1 MLIDGDR
8 AIVALE
14 WRWADYL
21 PHHTQISMH
30 TQILLNLEGS
40 MKQVLTLAGVAILA
54 SHIAYAEGQLNIYNW
69 SDYIAE
75 DTIAN
80 FEAETGIS
88 VTYDVYDS
96 NEVLEA
102 KMMAGSSGYDLVVPT
117 GDFLARGREAGVY
130 ADIDMSR
137 LSNLGNQDQQVQ
149 GLANTQM
156 QDTKAGLVYMWGTT
170 GIAYNEAMVK
180 ERLGDA
186 APTDSWSLILDPAN
200 AAKLADCGIAI
211 LDAPTDVLPN
221 VIAYQGAAG
230 DTTDAKLFESAGE
243 VLNAV
248 RPYLRYIHSSQ
259 SLNDI
264 ANGDLCAAI
273 MWSGDAF
280 QAAYR
285 AEEAE
290 NGHVIDYYIPKEGT
304 NLWFDLMAIPSDAKN
319 VDNAYKFIDY
329 MMRADVA
336 ANNVNYVWYAS
347 GNDAAKSAIDPEIL
361 EHPGIYPTAA
371 SQEKLFVVPVYDA
384 KLDRAVNRVWSRFAS
399 GS

>member
-1 MLIDGDR
+1 
-8 AIVALE
+8 
-14 WRWADYL
+14 
-21 PHHTQISMH
+21 
-30 TQILLNLEGS
+30 

-130 ADIDMSR
+130 VDIDMTR

-149 GLANTQM
+149 GLANNQM
-156 QDTKAGLVYMWGTT
+156 QDTNAGLVYMWGTT
-170 GIAYNEAMVK
+170 GIAYNEEMVK

-230 DTTDAKLFESAGE
+230 DTTDAKLFESAGA

-248 RPYLRYIHSSQ
+248 RPYLRYINSSQ